1 MLLKKMREWWDL
13 ARAEKPEPMTNISR
27 LPRAEKREVWELI
40 KSTDELMEVF
50 EHLLVV
56 ANYFDGEIQLRSR
69 DLETKTSKKI

>member
-1 MLLKKMREWWDL
+1 MREWWEL
-13 ARAEKPEPMTNISR
+13 ARAEEPEPMTNISR
-27 LPRAEKREVWELI
+27 LPRAEKRQVWELI

-69 DLETKTSKKI
+69 DLETKKSKKI